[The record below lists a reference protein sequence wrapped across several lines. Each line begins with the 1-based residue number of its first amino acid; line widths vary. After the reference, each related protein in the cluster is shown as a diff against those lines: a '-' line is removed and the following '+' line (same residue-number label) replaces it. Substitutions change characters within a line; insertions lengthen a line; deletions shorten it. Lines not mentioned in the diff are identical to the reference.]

1 MKPGFFEGISQREIM
16 LSSGAVKSPCCYYDA
31 SIVDATFT
39 VSTARVAELLP
50 DADLHPLELRKG
62 RALLGVVV
70 LDARR
75 TDVGP
80 CREVMIGPLVV
91 FGRRPL
97 RVLDALAAIV
107 RRSVSVHVLH
117 LPVTTEIARLTGVE
131 VYGYPKTMA
140 EIAFARSG
148 GSVLC
153 SVADG
158 GNEVLRLTAAELPSH
173 AARRMHATL
182 YSTREGALLEAP
194 IEINLLAPGQS
205 FRRGAAA
212 LTLGSDHPIA
222 TSLASLDLDPR
233 SVLLQYSPLAELIL
247 YAPHPAHVPMA
258 RAG

>member
-117 LPVTTEIARLTGVE
+117 LPVTTEIARASGVE
-131 VYGYPKTMA
+131 IFGFPKTIA
-140 EIAFARSG
+140 DIAFTHRG
-148 GSVLC
+148 DRIEC
-153 SVADG
+153 SVTEDG
-158 GNEVLRLTAAELPSH
+158 KEVLTLAAEALPPR
-173 AARRMHATL
+173 AARRVRATL
-182 YSTREGALLEAP
+182 YSTREGALLEAQVDM
-194 IEINLLAPGQS
+194 NLLALGQS
-205 FRRGAAA
+205 FRRGAATI
-212 LTLGSDHPIA
+212 LLGPDHPIA

-233 SVLLQYSPLAELIL
+233 AVLLQGCPQAEVVL
-247 YAPHPAHVPMA
+247 YAPHPAHVPMW